1 MITINAKLIARPLF
15 RCFMLI
21 GLLLYN
27 NNASAQAQKETAAK
41 KNVLFIIADDLSNL
55 LFSKDFDA
63 ISAPN
68 LKRLANEGVVFQRAY
83 CQAPLCNPS
92 RASIMTG
99 RKPQELKIWAN
110 DVHFRGVNPRVVT
123 LPQYFKK
130 NGYYSV
136 GIGKIYHNGEQSIQ
150 GDPESWSEP
159 QQFHWANH
167 FTDWYIPGRPF
178 EVHEDLKKG
187 ASVQA
192 VDVPD
197 EAYLDGRVANA
208 AVNKLRLLQ
217 EVPFFMAVGFWK
229 PHLPFNAPK
238 KYWDLYDRNKL
249 PSVKYSSPVM
259 GVPDIAYVNSN
270 EAKTYKDVKNGDGLI
285 PEAKQKELRHGY
297 LAAISYLDAQVGKV
311 LEELKRLK
319 LDKNTIIV
327 FTSDNGYHAGEHGQF
342 GKWTNFE
349 LGARIPLI
357 IAAPDNNQKG
367 KSTFS
372 IAELVDLYPTLIEYC
387 RLPPA
392 PASSKLAGVS
402 LMPILQDPVAKVKL
416 TATTQ
421 VARPLGTQDN
431 LEIVGSSIRD
441 ENFRY
446 NAWIRVVDQVIVA
459 EELYDL
465 SVDIDNAT
473 NLASGKRYL
482 KKKTEMRDALLKSI
496 LYANNK

>member
-1 MITINAKLIARPLF
+1 MPSFTLVVNLLF
-15 RCFMLI
+15 F
-21 GLLLYN
+21 GLLFCCDN
-27 NNASAQAQKETAAK
+27 AIAQQEKNASNK
-41 KNVLFIIADDLSNL
+41 KNVLFIIADDLSNM
-55 LFSKDFDA
+55 LFSKDFDY

-68 LKRLANEGVVFQRAY
+68 IKSLAKEGIVFQRAY

-92 RASIMTG
+92 RASLMTG
-99 RKPQELKIWAN
+99 RRPQQLKIWTN
-110 DVHFRGVNPRVVT
+110 DIHFRGLNPKLVT

-130 NGYYSV
+130 NGYHSV
-136 GIGKIYHNGEQSIQ
+136 GIGKIYHNWEQSIE
-150 GDPESWSEP
+150 GDPNSWSEP
-159 QQFHWANH
+159 QQYHWATH
-167 FTDWYIPGRPF
+167 FTDWYVPGKPF
-178 EVHEDLKKG
+178 EVHTDLKKG

-238 KYWDLYDRNKL
+238 KYWDLYDRSKL
-249 PSVKYSSPVM
+249 PALKYNSPVANI
-259 GVPDIAYVNSN
+259 PDIAYVNSD
-270 EAKTYKDVKNGDGLI
+270 EARSYKDLKKGNEPI
-285 PEAKQKELRHGY
+285 PEEKQRELRHGY

-327 FTSDNGYHAGEHGQF
+327 FTADNGYHAGEHGQF

-349 LGARIPLI
+349 LGARVPLI
-357 IAAPDNNQKG
+357 IAAPDIKQKG
-367 KSTFS
+367 ASSFS

-387 RLPPA
+387 QLPAA
-392 PASSKLAGVS
+392 PATSRLAGVS
-402 LMPILQDPVAKVKL
+402 LVPVLKDPKAKVKL

-421 VARPLGTQDN
+421 VARPLGGQDN
-431 LEIVGSSIRD
+431 LEIVGSSLRD

-446 NAWIRVVDQVIVA
+446 NAWIRLTDQVIVA

-465 SVDIDNAT
+465 STDIDNAT
-473 NLASGKRYL
+473 NLAADKKYA
-482 KKKTEMRDALLKSI
+482 KKKAEMKDGLMKS
-496 LYANNK
+496 LSSVNNK